1 MASIIGSEVEIQEVE
16 VEAVPVELPIE
27 TVETSDDTIEVQP
40 MIALQPLPEAVHE
53 EVVLQTREEVVGDLV
68 SADSVPVPAPVIEI
82 TAEDVTSN
90 KKGKG
95 GKKKGK
101 SPKYFSN
108 PGLSQELSL
117 DIPTSHKKWEQKQVQ
132 IKTLEGEF
140 SVTMWATGRKSVIQI
155 ISRYIRKVLVVF
167 QYVEQFDSSLRY
179 SEKLSNLSS
188 KQVVILRRSQECV
201 TSASVLVTLISPYS

>member
-53 EVVLQTREEVVGDLV
+53 EIVLQTREEVVGDLA

-90 KKGKG
+90 RRGKG

-101 SPKYFSN
+101 SPKILSTQ
-108 PGLSQELSL
+108 GLGPELSL

-140 SVTMWATGRKSVIQI
+140 SVTMWATGKKTTILSYILILYFSILCHSNQYFAVGAGSFGYLFLSY
-155 ISRYIRKVLVVF
+155 ISSFFVKVKRMRDV
-167 QYVEQFDSSLRY
+167 SR
-179 SEKLSNLSS
+179 
-188 KQVVILRRSQECV
+188 
-201 TSASVLVTLISPYS
+201 

>member
-53 EVVLQTREEVVGDLV
+53 EIVLQTREEVVGDLV

-82 TAEDVTSN
+82 TAEDVTSYR
-90 KKGKG
+90 KGKA

-101 SPKYFSN
+101 SPKYLSN
-108 PGLSQELSL
+108 PGLGQELSL

-140 SVTMWATGRKSVIQI
+140 SVTMWATGKGNNC
-155 ISRYIRKVLVVF
+155 F
-167 QYVEQFDSSLRY
+167 
-179 SEKLSNLSS
+179 
-188 KQVVILRRSQECV
+188 
-201 TSASVLVTLISPYS
+201 SVLRMIFCCRYLFLLDFEGILKPGNLKIVEKFDRNFGGLL

>member
-40 MIALQPLPEAVHE
+40 MIALQPLPEAVTE
-53 EVVLQTREEVVGDLV
+53 EIVLQTREEVVGDLV
-68 SADSVPVPAPVIEI
+68 TADSVPVPAPVIEI

-90 KKGKG
+90 RRGKS

-101 SPKYFSN
+101 SPKIFSS
-108 PGLSQELSL
+108 PGLGPELSL

-140 SVTMWATGRKSVIQI
+140 SVTMWATG
-155 ISRYIRKVLVVF
+155 
-167 QYVEQFDSSLRY
+167 
-179 SEKLSNLSS
+179 KLKRLLSS
-188 KQVVILRRSQECV
+188 PSK
-201 TSASVLVTLISPYS
+201 T

>member
-1 MASIIGSEVEIQEVE
+1 MSDDETSHFVNIHEVTHVIIPATTRHLDRINKMASIIGSEVEIQEVE

-53 EVVLQTREEVVGDLV
+53 EIVLQTREEVVGDLV

-90 KKGKG
+90 RRGKG

-101 SPKYFSN
+101 SPKYLSN
-108 PGLSQELSL
+108 PGLGQELSL

-140 SVTMWATGRKSVIQI
+140 SVTMWATGKD
-155 ISRYIRKVLVVF
+155 F
-167 QYVEQFDSSLRY
+167 QAF
-179 SEKLSNLSS
+179 LS
-188 KQVVILRRSQECV
+188 
-201 TSASVLVTLISPYS
+201 